1 MPNSDPSRELH
12 GGRMATHL
20 PAATALD
27 EFSNP
32 VPSITDGQTVPPG
45 LVLLVVLH
53 SERLLVEGDSAVQPI
68 ER

>member
-1 MPNSDPSRELH
+1 
-12 GGRMATHL
+12 MATHL